1 MKLTNTSNG
10 RSTDIRTQSIDIPIE
25 LKWEMG
31 ISDDF
36 DLFLGAGPSFSFWWM
51 RIIGDVNL
59 LILL

>member
-36 DLFLGAGPSFSFWWM
+36 DLFFGSRSFFLFF
-51 RIIGDVNL
+51 GG
-59 LILL
+59 

>member
-31 ISDDF
+31 ISDDLIYF
-36 DLFLGAGPSFSFWWM
+36 WEQVLLSLFGG
-51 RIIGDVNL
+51 
-59 LILL
+59 

>member
-36 DLFLGAGPSFSFWWM
+36 DLFWEQ
-51 RIIGDVNL
+51 VL
-59 LILL
+59 LSLFGG